1 MKVHNVSNHNINTKG
16 LRICFDAEQRLRNA
30 DSALITAF
38 FKAGKF
44 HENNQYI
51 DILVMKNLS
60 CKIKEKANPFF
71 CIKEPMHIKRVS
83 DTKINIDGAYD
94 GVETDTH
101 LKGDQ
106 YNIGIEFDAP
116 EEADNVI
123 NKFKEMHGFQRIT
136 YIAKLIE
143 DYFVKTKNEPFP
155 IGGKRESVVTLLM
168 DKYGDIVV

>member
-38 FKAGKF
+38 FKAGKA

-71 CIKEPMHIKRVS
+71 
-83 DTKINIDGAYD
+83 
-94 GVETDTH
+94 
-101 LKGDQ
+101 
-106 YNIGIEFDAP
+106 
-116 EEADNVI
+116 
-123 NKFKEMHGFQRIT
+123 
-136 YIAKLIE
+136 
-143 DYFVKTKNEPFP
+143 
-155 IGGKRESVVTLLM
+155 
-168 DKYGDIVV
+168 